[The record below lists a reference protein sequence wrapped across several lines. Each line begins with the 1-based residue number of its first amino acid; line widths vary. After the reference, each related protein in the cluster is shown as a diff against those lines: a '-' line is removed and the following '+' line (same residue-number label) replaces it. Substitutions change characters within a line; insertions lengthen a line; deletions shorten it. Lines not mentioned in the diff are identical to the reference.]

1 MFRKVD
7 ELGRVVIPIE
17 VRKQLKINEGD
28 TLNIVVDN
36 QKIIL
41 EKSFDLDLKT
51 LKKYSQEIDNKIKE
65 LESRC

>member
-7 ELGRVVIPIE
+7 ELGRIVIPIE
-17 VRKQLKINEGD
+17 IRKQLKINEGD

-51 LKKYSQEIDNKIKE
+51 LKNTDKK
-65 LESRC
+65 

>member
-17 VRKQLKINEGD
+17 IRKQLKISEGD
-28 TLNIVVDN
+28 TLNIVIEN

-51 LKKYSQEIDNKIKE
+51 LKK
-65 LESRC
+65 